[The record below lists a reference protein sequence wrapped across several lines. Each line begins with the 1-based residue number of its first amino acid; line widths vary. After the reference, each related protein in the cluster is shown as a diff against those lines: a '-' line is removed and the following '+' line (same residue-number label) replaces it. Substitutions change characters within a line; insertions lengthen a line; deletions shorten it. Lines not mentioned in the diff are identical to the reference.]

1 MTRISGHTRRP
12 WRAAALLAVL
22 AVFATPLRSAESCF
36 RIFDATV
43 YAGRPDLAGV
53 GIERLSVVEPERWW
67 QAAGAVGSEAKRT
80 ATIGAVRALAA
91 LPGRLVLDLELA
103 DDGTME
109 GRAAVIGEYRAVAQ
123 WVRDAGYAGSLG
135 YYSLLPP
142 RSYWGAVAR
151 SGSTEATAW
160 QRGNDEY
167 RVIGEVVDAFYP
179 SLYTFYD
186 DQNGWRRYAIA
197 SVAESRRAD
206 PDIPVY
212 PFIWPQYHNS
222 NAMRAYEYLDET
234 YWRLQLETL
243 YAVADGVV
251 IWGGW
256 DFARWRA
263 AEWDA
268 SLTWWRVLQQFMQAH
283 PGVCRTVTGQ

>member
-1 MTRISGHTRRP
+1 MSSTLGHVRHP
-12 WRAAALLAVL
+12 WRAAALLAALVVV
-22 AVFATPLRSAESCF
+22 ANPLWGAEGCF
-36 RIFDATV
+36 RVFDATA
-43 YAGRPDLAGV
+43 YSGKPDLSAM
-53 GIERLSVVEPERWW
+53 GIERLSLLEPERWW
-67 QAAGAVGSEAKRT
+67 KAAGAVGSEAKRA
-80 ATIGAVRALAA
+80 ATINAVRALATF
-91 LPGRLVLDLELA
+91 PERLVLDLELA
-103 DDGTME
+103 DDGSAE

-123 WVRDAGYAGSLG
+123 WLREAGFTGSLG

-151 SGSTEATAW
+151 GGSAEATTW
-160 QRGNDEY
+160 QRANDDY
-167 RVIGEVVDAFYP
+167 RVIAEAVDAFYP

-186 DQNGWRRYAIA
+186 DRPGWRRYAIA

-222 NAMRAYEYLDET
+222 NATRAYEYLDEA
-234 YWRLQLETL
+234 YWRLQMETL

-256 DFARWRA
+256 DFGRWRP
-263 AEWDA
+263 AEWDVSQA
-268 SLTWWRVLQQFMQAH
+268 WWRVLQQFMQTH